1 MKVSYKWLKQYL
13 DLNMPAKDL
22 AEKIERTAVE
32 VDSVTVAENG
42 LKKLVVGHILSMTK
56 HPESDHLH
64 VCQVDVGEDEPLQIV
79 CGAPNVD
86 VDQKVIVALP
96 NSRIGGNVKIKR
108 SKMRGIESSGMICA
122 LDEIGF
128 SKDVIPKEW
137 ADGIYVF
144 DDDVP
149 VGEPIYKYLGMDDP
163 IIDLDVTPNRGDML
177 SILGTVHDLAAIY
190 DQQPEIKK
198 PVVDEDS
205 SLDAN
210 QEIQAKADSQLAKTY
225 KLRVVEGVKIAPSP
239 AWLQIV
245 LWNAGI
251 RPINNVV
258 DVTNYILLKYGQP
271 LHSFDKDKING
282 NVNVRLAQKGEKL
295 TTLDEDEHELSADD
309 IVIADDDKPIA
320 LAGVMGGFN
329 TQIDDNTSNVVIES
343 AIFDSFKIR
352 KTAQR
357 HNLHSEASQRFERG
371 INPDGVQDAVDEAVS
386 MIKQLAG
393 GKIAKGT
400 VTASEYHPKLPTIY
414 ITAER
419 TNHVLGTSLTTA
431 EIKSIFD
438 RLGFSSEARDDGLN
452 VTIPARRWDIFR
464 DADLY
469 EEVARIYGYDNLPA
483 TLPTGRQ
490 SIGVLTPTQKLQR
503 ASRTALEGLG
513 LTQAISYSLTTAEKA
528 KMFLMRDS
536 QETKLLWPMTQDHAV
551 LRMNMLSGLLDDVAY
566 NHAHKVDD
574 VALYES
580 GRVFYKDSADQI
592 RPEEVEHIAG
602 VVTGNFTDPL
612 WNNHVKPVDFFQ
624 LKGIVNQFLVNLGV
638 KGDIEYT
645 ATDQY
650 PEMHPGRTANI
661 SIHGHYVGFLG
672 QIHPRIAKQFKIK
685 ETYGFELNM
694 QELIDLPKD
703 DNQYQAISKYPSIK
717 RDISLVVDQDVTNSQ
732 ILAVMNKR
740 GGAFLNDVRLFDVYE
755 GDNVPDGKKS
765 MAYSLT
771 YVDPCETLKDE
782 VVNTAFEKI
791 KKRLTADLNAEIR

>member
-1 MKVSYKWLKQYL
+1 MKVSYKWLQQYL
-13 DLNMPAKDL
+13 DLKMPAKDL

-32 VDSVTVAENG
+32 VDSVTVAQDG
-42 LKKLVVGHILSMTK
+42 LKKLVVGHILSMK
-56 HPESDHLH
+56 AHPESDHLH
-64 VCQVDVGEDEPLQIV
+64 ICQVDVGEDEPLQIV

-86 VDQKVIVALP
+86 EGQKVIVALP

-108 SKMRGIESSGMICA
+108 SKMRGVESEGMICA

-128 SKDVIPKEW
+128 SKDVVPKEW
-137 ADGIYVF
+137 ADSIYVF

-177 SILGTVHDLAAIY
+177 SILGTVHDLAAVY

-198 PVVDEDS
+198 PVVDEDD

-210 QEIQAKADSQLAKTY
+210 QEISATADDTLAKTY
-225 KLRVVEGVKIAPSP
+225 KLRVVEDVKIAPSP
-239 AWLQIV
+239 SWLQII

-282 NVNVRLAQKGEKL
+282 GITVRTAHKGEKL
-295 TTLDEDEHELSADD
+295 TTLDENEHELSTDD
-309 IVIADDDKPIA
+309 IVIADNDKPIA

-329 TQIDDNTSNVVIES
+329 TQIDDHTTNVVLES
-343 AIFDSFKIR
+343 AIFDSIKIR

-357 HNLHSEASQRFERG
+357 QIIHTEASQRFERG
-371 INPDGVQDAVDEAVS
+371 INPDGVQDALDEAVS
-386 MIKQLAG
+386 MIKTLAG

-400 VTASEYHPKLPTIY
+400 VTASEYHPELPTIY

-419 TNHVLGTSLTTA
+419 TNHVLGTSLKLD
-431 EIKSIFD
+431 EIKAIFD
-438 RLGFSSEARDDGLN
+438 RLGFTSEPHEDGIN

-490 SIGVLTPTQKLQR
+490 TIGVLTPIQKLQR
-503 ASRTALEGLG
+503 ASRLILEGLG

-528 KMFLMRDS
+528 KMFLMQKS
-536 QETKLLWPMTQDHAV
+536 EETKLLWPMTQDHSV
-551 LRMNMLSGLLDDVAY
+551 LRMNLLSGLLDDVAY

-574 VALYES
+574 VSLYES
-580 GRVFYKDSADQI
+580 GRVFYKDTVEQV
-592 RPEEVEHIAG
+592 RPKEVEHIAG
-602 VVTGNFTDPL
+602 VVTGNMTNPL
-612 WNNHVKPVDFFQ
+612 WNNHVKPIDFFM
-624 LKGIVNQFLVNLGV
+624 LKGIVQQFLINMGI
-638 KGDIEYT
+638 KGDIEYV
-645 ATDQY
+645 ATDEY

-661 SIHGHYVGFLG
+661 LIHGHNVGFVG
-672 QIHPRIAKQFKIK
+672 QIHPRTAKQFKIK
-685 ETYGFELNM
+685 ETYGFELDM
-694 QELIDLPKD
+694 QELIDLPKSED
-703 DNQYQAISKYPSIK
+703 QYQPISKYPSIK
-717 RDISLVVDQDVTNSQ
+717 RDISLVVDQSVTNDQ

-740 GGAFLNDVRLFDVYE
+740 GGAYLNNVRLFDVYE
-755 GDNVPDGKKS
+755 GENVPDGKKS

-771 YVDPCETLKDE
+771 YVDPRETLKDE

>member
-32 VDSVTVAENG
+32 VDSVTVAEDG
-42 LKKLVVGHILSMTK
+42 LKKLVVGHILSMKK

-64 VCQVDVGEDEPLQIV
+64 ICSVDVGEDEPLQIV

-86 VDQKVIVALP
+86 AGQKVIVALP

-108 SKMRGIESSGMICA
+108 SKMRGVESEGMICA

-128 SKDVIPKEW
+128 SKDVVPKEW

-149 VGEPIYKYLGMDDP
+149 VGEPIYHYLGMDDP

-177 SILGTVHDLAAIY
+177 SIIGTVHDLAAIY
-190 DQQPEIKK
+190 DQKPEIKK
-198 PVVDEDS
+198 PSVEEDQ
-205 SLDAN
+205 SLDVN
-210 QEIQAKADSQLAKTY
+210 TEIKATADASLAKTY

-239 AWLQIV
+239 TWLQIT

-271 LHSFDKDKING
+271 LHSFDKDKIDG
-282 NVNVRLAQKGEKL
+282 DIVVRNAKKGEKL
-295 TTLDEDEHELSADD
+295 VTLDEDEHELSPDD
-309 IVIADDDKPIA
+309 MVISDNDHPIA

-329 TQIDDNTSNVVIES
+329 TQIDDETQNVVIES
-343 AIFDSFKIR
+343 AIFDSFHIR

-357 HNLHSEASQRFERG
+357 HVLHSEASQRFERG
-371 INPDGVQDAVDEAVS
+371 INPDGVEDALNEAVS

-393 GKIAKGT
+393 GRIAQGI
-400 VTASEYHPKLPTIY
+400 VTASEYHPELPVIS

-419 TNHVLGTSLTTA
+419 TNHVLGTSLKLE

-438 RLGFSSEARDDGLN
+438 RLEFPSVEHGDTLA
-452 VTIPARRWDIFR
+452 VTVPARRWDIHI
-464 DADLY
+464 DADLF
-469 EEVARIYGYDNLPA
+469 EEVARIYGYDNLPV

-490 SIGVLTPTQKLQR
+490 TIGVLTPTQRLQR
-503 ASRTALEGLG
+503 ASRQILEGIG
-513 LTQAISYSLTTAEKA
+513 LTQAISYSLTTDAKA

-536 QETKLLWPMTQDHAV
+536 EPTKLLWPMTQDHTT
-551 LRMNMLSGLLDDVAY
+551 LRMNLLSGLLDDVAY

-574 VALYES
+574 VSLYET

-592 RPEEVEHIAG
+592 RPEEVEHVAG
-602 VVTGNFTDPL
+602 VITGNLTDPA
-612 WNNHVKPVDFFQ
+612 WNNHVKPADFY
-624 LKGIVNQFLVNLGV
+624 LMKGMVNQFIVNLGI
-638 KGDIEYT
+638 KGEIAYS

-661 SIHGHYVGFLG
+661 SIHGHNVGFVG
-672 QIHPRIAKQFKIK
+672 QIHPQIAKKFKIK
-685 ETYGFELNM
+685 ETYAFELNM
-694 QELIDLPKD
+694 QALIDLPKND
-703 DNQYQAISKYPSIK
+703 DQYQPIAKYPSVK
-717 RDISLVVDQDVTNSQ
+717 RDISMIVDRETTNDE
-732 ILAVMNKR
+732 IVAVMNKR
-740 GGAFLNDVRLFDVYE
+740 GGSYLSAIRLFDVYE
-755 GDNVPDGKKS
+755 GKNVPDGKKS

-771 YVDPCETLKDE
+771 YVNPRETLKDE
-782 VVNTAFEKI
+782 VVNAAFEKI

>member
-1 MKVSYKWLKQYL
+1 
-13 DLNMPAKDL
+13 MPAKDL

-32 VDSVTVAENG
+32 VDSVTVAEDG
-42 LKKLVVGHILSMTK
+42 LKKLVVGHILSMKK

-64 VCQVDVGEDEPLQIV
+64 ICSVDVGEDEPLQIV

-86 VDQKVIVALP
+86 AGQKVIVALP

-108 SKMRGIESSGMICA
+108 SKMRGVESEGMICA

-128 SKDVIPKEW
+128 SKDVVPKEW

-149 VGEPIYKYLGMDDP
+149 VGEPIYHYLGMDDP

-177 SILGTVHDLAAIY
+177 SIIGTVHDLAAIY
-190 DQQPEIKK
+190 DQKPEIKK
-198 PVVDEDS
+198 PSVEEDQ
-205 SLDAN
+205 SLDVN
-210 QEIQAKADSQLAKTY
+210 TEIKATADASLAKTY

-239 AWLQIV
+239 TWLQIT

-271 LHSFDKDKING
+271 LHSFDKDKIDG
-282 NVNVRLAQKGEKL
+282 DIVVRNAKKGEKL
-295 TTLDEDEHELSADD
+295 VTLDEDEHELSPDD
-309 IVIADDDKPIA
+309 MVISDNDHPIA

-329 TQIDDNTSNVVIES
+329 TQIDDETQNVVIES
-343 AIFDSFKIR
+343 AIFDSFHIR

-357 HNLHSEASQRFERG
+357 HVLHSEASQRFERG
-371 INPDGVQDAVDEAVS
+371 INPDGVEDALNEAVS

-393 GKIAKGT
+393 GRIAQGI
-400 VTASEYHPKLPTIY
+400 VTASEYHPELPVIS

-419 TNHVLGTSLTTA
+419 TNHVLGTSLKLE

-438 RLGFSSEARDDGLN
+438 RLEFPSVEHGDTLA
-452 VTIPARRWDIFR
+452 VTVPARRWDIHI
-464 DADLY
+464 DADLF
-469 EEVARIYGYDNLPA
+469 EEVARIYGYDNLPV

-490 SIGVLTPTQKLQR
+490 TIGVLTPTQRLQR
-503 ASRTALEGLG
+503 ASRQILEGIG
-513 LTQAISYSLTTAEKA
+513 LTQAISYSLTTDAKA

-536 QETKLLWPMTQDHAV
+536 EPTKLLWPMTQDHTT
-551 LRMNMLSGLLDDVAY
+551 LRMNLLSGLLDDVAY

-574 VALYES
+574 VSLYET

-592 RPEEVEHIAG
+592 RPEEVEHVAG
-602 VVTGNFTDPL
+602 VITGNLTDPA
-612 WNNHVKPVDFFQ
+612 WNNHVKPADFY
-624 LKGIVNQFLVNLGV
+624 LMKGMVNQFIVNLGI
-638 KGDIEYT
+638 KGEIAYS

-661 SIHGHYVGFLG
+661 SIHGHNVGFVG
-672 QIHPRIAKQFKIK
+672 QIHPQIAKKFKIK
-685 ETYGFELNM
+685 ETYAFELNM
-694 QELIDLPKD
+694 QALIDLPKND
-703 DNQYQAISKYPSIK
+703 DQYQPIAKYPSVK
-717 RDISLVVDQDVTNSQ
+717 RDISMIVDRETTNDE
-732 ILAVMNKR
+732 IVAVMNKR
-740 GGAFLNDVRLFDVYE
+740 GGSYLSAIRLFDVYE
-755 GDNVPDGKKS
+755 GKNVPDGKKS

-771 YVDPCETLKDE
+771 YVNPRETLKDE
-782 VVNTAFEKI
+782 VVNAAFEKI

>member
-1 MKVSYKWLKQYL
+1 MKVSYNWLKQYL

-32 VDSVTVAENG
+32 VDSVTIAEDG
-42 LKKLVVGHILSMTK
+42 LKKLVVGHILSMKK

-64 VCQVDVGEDEPLQIV
+64 ICSVDVGEDEPLQIV

-86 VDQKVIVALP
+86 AGQKVIVALP

-108 SKMRGIESSGMICA
+108 SKMRGVESEGMICA

-128 SKDVIPKEW
+128 SKDVVPKEW

-149 VGEPIYKYLGMDDP
+149 VGEPIYHYLGMDDP

-177 SILGTVHDLAAIY
+177 SIIGTVHDLAAIY
-190 DQQPEIKK
+190 DQKPEIKK
-198 PVVDEDS
+198 PSVEEDQ

-210 QEIQAKADSQLAKTY
+210 AEIKATADSGLAKAY

-239 AWLQIV
+239 TWLQIT

-271 LHSFDKDKING
+271 LHSFDKDKIDG
-282 NVNVRLAQKGEKL
+282 DIVVRNAKKGEKL
-295 TTLDEDEHELSADD
+295 VTLDEDEHELSPDD
-309 IVIADDDKPIA
+309 MVIADNDQPIA

-329 TQIDDNTSNVVIES
+329 TQIDDDTQNVVIES
-343 AIFDSFKIR
+343 AIFDSFHIR

-357 HNLHSEASQRFERG
+357 HVLHSEASQRFERG
-371 INPDGVQDAVDEAVS
+371 INPDGVEDALNEAVS

-393 GKIAKGT
+393 GKIAQGI
-400 VTASEYHPKLPTIY
+400 VTASEYHPELPVIS

-419 TNHVLGTSLTTA
+419 ANHVLGTSLKLE
-431 EIKSIFD
+431 EIKRIFD
-438 RLGFSSEARDDGLN
+438 RLEFPSVEHGDTLA
-452 VTIPARRWDIFR
+452 VTVPARRWDIHI
-464 DADLY
+464 DADLF
-469 EEVARIYGYDNLPA
+469 EEVARIYGYDNLPV

-490 SIGVLTPTQKLQR
+490 TIGVLTSTQRLQR
-503 ASRTALEGLG
+503 ASRQILEGIG
-513 LTQAISYSLTTAEKA
+513 LTQAISYSLTTDAKA

-536 QETKLLWPMTQDHAV
+536 EPTKLLWPMTQDHTT
-551 LRMNMLSGLLDDVAY
+551 LRMNLVSGLLDDVAY

-574 VALYES
+574 VSLYET

-592 RPEEVEHIAG
+592 RPEEVEHVAG
-602 VVTGNFTDPL
+602 VITGNLTDPA
-612 WNNHVKPVDFFQ
+612 WNNHVKPADFY
-624 LKGIVNQFLVNLGV
+624 LMKGMVNQFIVNLGI
-638 KGDIEYT
+638 KGEIAYS

-661 SIHGHYVGFLG
+661 SIHGHNVGFVG
-672 QIHPRIAKQFKIK
+672 QIHPQIAKMFKIK
-685 ETYGFELNM
+685 ETYAFELNM
-694 QELIDLPKD
+694 QALIDLPKND
-703 DNQYQAISKYPSIK
+703 DQYQPIAKYPSVK
-717 RDISLVVDQDVTNSQ
+717 RDISMIVDSETTNDE
-732 ILAVMNKR
+732 IVAVMNKR
-740 GGAFLNDVRLFDVYE
+740 GGAYLSAIRLFDVYE
-755 GDNVPDGKKS
+755 GENVPDGKKS

-771 YVDPCETLKDE
+771 YVNPRETLKDE
-782 VVNTAFEKI
+782 VVNAAFEKI

>member
-32 VDSVTVAENG
+32 VDSVTVAEDG
-42 LKKLVVGHILSMTK
+42 LKKLVVGHILSMKK

-64 VCQVDVGEDEPLQIV
+64 ICSVDVGEDEPLQIV

-86 VDQKVIVALP
+86 AGQKVIVALP

-108 SKMRGIESSGMICA
+108 SKMRGVESEGMICA

-128 SKDVIPKEW
+128 SKDVVPKEW

-149 VGEPIYKYLGMDDP
+149 VGEPIYHYLGMDDP

-177 SILGTVHDLAAIY
+177 SIIGTVHDLAAIY
-190 DQQPEIKK
+190 DQKPEIKK
-198 PVVDEDS
+198 PSVEEDQ
-205 SLDAN
+205 SLDVN
-210 QEIQAKADSQLAKTY
+210 TEIKATADASLAKTY

-239 AWLQIV
+239 TWLQIT

-271 LHSFDKDKING
+271 LHSFDKDKIDG
-282 NVNVRLAQKGEKL
+282 DIVVRNAKKGEKL
-295 TTLDEDEHELSADD
+295 VTLDEDEHELSPDD
-309 IVIADDDKPIA
+309 MVISDNDHPIA

-329 TQIDDNTSNVVIES
+329 TQIDDETQNVVIES
-343 AIFDSFKIR
+343 AIFDSFHIR

-357 HNLHSEASQRFERG
+357 HVLHSEASQRFERG
-371 INPDGVQDAVDEAVS
+371 INPDGVEDALNEAVS

-393 GKIAKGT
+393 GRIAQGI
-400 VTASEYHPKLPTIY
+400 VTASEYHPELPVIS

-419 TNHVLGTSLTTA
+419 TNHVLGTSLKLE

-438 RLGFSSEARDDGLN
+438 RLEFPSVEHGDTLA
-452 VTIPARRWDIFR
+452 VTVPARRWDIHI
-464 DADLY
+464 DADLF
-469 EEVARIYGYDNLPA
+469 EEVARIYGYDNLPV

-490 SIGVLTPTQKLQR
+490 TIGVLTPTQRLQR
-503 ASRTALEGLG
+503 ASRQILEGIG
-513 LTQAISYSLTTAEKA
+513 LTQAISYSLTTDAKA

-536 QETKLLWPMTQDHAV
+536 EPTKLLWPMTQDHTT
-551 LRMNMLSGLLDDVAY
+551 LRMNLLSGLLDDVAY

-574 VALYES
+574 VSLYET

-592 RPEEVEHIAG
+592 RPEEVEHVAG
-602 VVTGNFTDPL
+602 VITGNLTDPA
-612 WNNHVKPVDFFQ
+612 WNNHVKPADFY
-624 LKGIVNQFLVNLGV
+624 LMKGMVNQFIVNLGI
-638 KGDIEYT
+638 KGEIAYS

-661 SIHGHYVGFLG
+661 SIHDHNVGFVG
-672 QIHPRIAKQFKIK
+672 QIHPQIAKKFKIK
-685 ETYGFELNM
+685 ETYAFELNM
-694 QELIDLPKD
+694 QALIDLPKND
-703 DNQYQAISKYPSIK
+703 DQYQPIAKYPSVK
-717 RDISLVVDQDVTNSQ
+717 RDISMIVDRETTNDE
-732 ILAVMNKR
+732 IVAVMNKR
-740 GGAFLNDVRLFDVYE
+740 GGSYLSAIRLFDVYE
-755 GDNVPDGKKS
+755 GKNVPDGKKS

-771 YVDPCETLKDE
+771 YVNPRETLKDE
-782 VVNTAFEKI
+782 VVNAAFEKI

>member
-1 MKVSYKWLKQYL
+1 MKVSYKWLQQYL
-13 DLNMPAKDL
+13 DLKMPAKDL

-32 VDSVTVAENG
+32 VDSVTVAQDG
-42 LKKLVVGHILSMTK
+42 LKKLVVGHILSMK
-56 HPESDHLH
+56 AHPESDHLH
-64 VCQVDVGEDEPLQIV
+64 ICQVDVGEDEPLQIV

-86 VDQKVIVALP
+86 EGQKVIVALP

-108 SKMRGIESSGMICA
+108 SKMRGVESEGMICA

-128 SKDVIPKEW
+128 SKDVVPKEW

-177 SILGTVHDLAAIY
+177 SILGTVHDLAAVY

-198 PVVDEDS
+198 PVVDEDD

-210 QEIQAKADSQLAKTY
+210 QEISATADDTLAKTY
-225 KLRVVEGVKIAPSP
+225 KLRVVEDVKIAPSP
-239 AWLQIV
+239 SWLQII

-282 NVNVRLAQKGEKL
+282 GITVRTAHKGEKL
-295 TTLDEDEHELSADD
+295 TTLDENEHELSTDD
-309 IVIADDDKPIA
+309 IVIADNDKPIA

-329 TQIDDNTSNVVIES
+329 TQIDDHTTNVVLES
-343 AIFDSFKIR
+343 AIFDSIKIR

-357 HNLHSEASQRFERG
+357 QIIHTEASQRFERG
-371 INPDGVQDAVDEAVS
+371 INPDGVQDALDEAVS
-386 MIKQLAG
+386 MIKTLAG

-400 VTASEYHPKLPTIY
+400 VTASEYHPELPTIY

-419 TNHVLGTSLTTA
+419 TNHVLGTSLKLD
-431 EIKSIFD
+431 EIKAIFD
-438 RLGFSSEARDDGLN
+438 RLGFTCEPHEDGIN
-452 VTIPARRWDIFR
+452 VIIPARRWDIFR

-490 SIGVLTPTQKLQR
+490 TIGVLTPTQKLQR
-503 ASRTALEGLG
+503 ASRLILEGLG
-513 LTQAISYSLTTAEKA
+513 LTQAISYSLTTAKKA
-528 KMFLMRDS
+528 KMFLMQKS
-536 QETKLLWPMTQDHAV
+536 EETKLLWPMTQDHSV
-551 LRMNMLSGLLDDVAY
+551 LRMNLLSGLLDDVAY

-574 VALYES
+574 VSLYES
-580 GRVFYKDSADQI
+580 GRVFYKDTVEQV
-592 RPEEVEHIAG
+592 RPKEVEHIAG
-602 VVTGNFTDPL
+602 VVTGNMTNPL
-612 WNNHVKPVDFFQ
+612 WNNHVKPIDFFM
-624 LKGIVNQFLVNLGV
+624 LKGIVQQFLINMGI
-638 KGDIEYT
+638 KGDIEYV
-645 ATDQY
+645 ATDEY

-661 SIHGHYVGFLG
+661 LIHGHNVGFVG
-672 QIHPRIAKQFKIK
+672 QIHPRTAKQFKIK
-685 ETYGFELNM
+685 ETYGFELDM
-694 QELIDLPKD
+694 QELIDLPKSED
-703 DNQYQAISKYPSIK
+703 QYQPISKYPSIK
-717 RDISLVVDQDVTNSQ
+717 RDISLVVDQSVTNDQ

-740 GGAFLNDVRLFDVYE
+740 GGAYLNNVRLFDVYE
-755 GDNVPDGKKS
+755 GENVPDGKKS

-771 YVDPCETLKDE
+771 YVDPRETLKDE

>member
-1 MKVSYKWLKQYL
+1 MKVSYNWLKQYL

-32 VDSVTVAENG
+32 VDSVTVAEDG
-42 LKKLVVGHILSMTK
+42 LKKLVVGHILSMKK

-64 VCQVDVGEDEPLQIV
+64 ICSVDVGEDEPLQIV

-86 VDQKVIVALP
+86 AGQKVIVALP

-108 SKMRGIESSGMICA
+108 SKMRGVESEGMICA

-128 SKDVIPKEW
+128 SKDVVPKEW

-149 VGEPIYKYLGMDDP
+149 VGEPIYHYLGMDDP

-177 SILGTVHDLAAIY
+177 SIIGTVHDLAAIY
-190 DQQPEIKK
+190 DQKPEIKK
-198 PVVDEDS
+198 PSVEEDQ

-210 QEIQAKADSQLAKTY
+210 AEIKATADASLAKTY
-225 KLRVVEGVKIAPSP
+225 KLRVVEGVKISPSP
-239 AWLQIV
+239 TWLQIT

-271 LHSFDKDKING
+271 LHSFDKDKIDG
-282 NVNVRLAQKGEKL
+282 DIVVRNAKKGEKL
-295 TTLDEDEHELSADD
+295 VTLDEDEHELSPDD
-309 IVIADDDKPIA
+309 MVIADNDHPIA

-329 TQIDDNTSNVVIES
+329 TQIDDDTQNVVIES
-343 AIFDSFKIR
+343 AIFDSFHIR

-357 HNLHSEASQRFERG
+357 HVLHSEASQRFERG
-371 INPDGVQDAVDEAVS
+371 INPDGVEDALNEAVS

-393 GKIAKGT
+393 GKIAQGI
-400 VTASEYHPKLPTIY
+400 VTASEYHPELPVIS

-419 TNHVLGTSLTTA
+419 ANHVLGTSLKLE
-431 EIKSIFD
+431 EIKRIFD
-438 RLGFSSEARDDGLN
+438 RLEFPSVEHGDTLA
-452 VTIPARRWDIFR
+452 VTVPARRWDIHI
-464 DADLY
+464 DADLF
-469 EEVARIYGYDNLPA
+469 EEVARIYGYDNLPV

-490 SIGVLTPTQKLQR
+490 TIGVLTSTQRLQR
-503 ASRTALEGLG
+503 ASRQILEGIG
-513 LTQAISYSLTTAEKA
+513 LTQAISYSLTTDAKA

-536 QETKLLWPMTQDHAV
+536 EPTKLLWPMTQDHTT
-551 LRMNMLSGLLDDVAY
+551 LRMNLVSGLLDDVAY

-574 VALYES
+574 VSLYET

-592 RPEEVEHIAG
+592 RPEEVEHVAG
-602 VVTGNFTDPL
+602 VITGNLTAPA
-612 WNNHVKPVDFFQ
+612 WNNHVKPADFY
-624 LKGIVNQFLVNLGV
+624 LMKGMVNQFIVNLGI
-638 KGDIEYT
+638 KGEIAYS

-661 SIHGHYVGFLG
+661 SIHGHNVGFVG
-672 QIHPRIAKQFKIK
+672 QIHPQIAKMFKIK
-685 ETYGFELNM
+685 ETYAFELNM
-694 QELIDLPKD
+694 QALIDLPKND
-703 DNQYQAISKYPSIK
+703 DQYQPIAKYPSVK
-717 RDISLVVDQDVTNSQ
+717 RDISMIVDSETTNDE
-732 ILAVMNKR
+732 IVAVMNKR
-740 GGAFLNDVRLFDVYE
+740 GGAYLSAIRLFDVYE
-755 GDNVPDGKKS
+755 GENVPDGKKS

-771 YVDPCETLKDE
+771 YVNPRETLKDE
-782 VVNTAFEKI
+782 VVNAAFEKI
-791 KKRLTADLNAEIR
+791 KKWLTADLNAEIR